1 MNFSFLFLRVLKSR
15 DSPSESRNTA
25 ESDDDLLPVIQSK
38 AVLPL
43 HLQNLSYP
51 LNPYDHVYKKRE
63 QLELDFELKDF
74 QSIKIPLPLPQV
86 RNISIFFI

>member
-15 DSPSESRNTA
+15 DSPSESRNIA

-51 LNPYDHVYKKRE
+51 PNPYDHVYKKRAH
-63 QLELDFELKDF
+63 LELDFELRDYE
-74 QSIKIPLPLPQV
+74 SIKIPLPLPQV
-86 RNISIFFI
+86 RNISRFFI